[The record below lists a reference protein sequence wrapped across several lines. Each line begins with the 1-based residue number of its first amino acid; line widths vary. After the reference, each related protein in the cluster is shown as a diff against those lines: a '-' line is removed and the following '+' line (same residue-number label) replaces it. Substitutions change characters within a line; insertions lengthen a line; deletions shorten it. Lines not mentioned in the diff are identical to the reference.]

1 MRMRTLAGCHPEWIL
16 QLVRQVSTFPP
27 PTGCP
32 VLGLRATSQNHI
44 LRGLPRMQSHILQGL
59 SGTRTATCWDPSPA
73 HPCSPC
79 LHLLLQVPKNCVLH
93 PLHGP
98 HARPG
103 SDCSV
108 NELRCTIPD
117 APQVRDW
124 LPNALV
130 NGFAQPTRLEGHSC
144 FELDRMQ
151 NIALMV
157 G

>member
-1 MRMRTLAGCHPEWIL
+1 MRMRTLAPCHPGWIL
-16 QLVRQVSTFPP
+16 QLFRQVSTFPP

-44 LRGLPRMQSHILQGL
+44 LQGLPLMQSHILQGL

-73 HPCSPC
+73 HPCSLC
-79 LHLLLQVPKNCVLH
+79 LHLLLQVPKSSALH
-93 PLHGP
+93 PLRGP

-103 SDCSV
+103 RDCSV
-108 NELRCTIPD
+108 NELSSTNPD
-117 APQVRDW
+117 APQMRDW
-124 LPNALV
+124 LPNRIV
-130 NGFAQPTRLEGHSC
+130 RAQPTRLKGTLIS
-144 FELDRMQ
+144 ELSKMH